1 MKSASESLLQLPS
14 LTIKTV
20 KTKQKKTAQFKIKVK
35 IIHRQEGS

>member
-20 KTKQKKTAQFKIKVK
+20 KTKKNTAQFKIKVK